1 MTEQSAQGFSI
12 WGEASACHLEFD
24 YEFNATEAIMEFEGL
39 EIVRM
44 ELKYCETE
52 DVYCPPVCCAT
63 VGSARG
69 SQASETPFTG
79 E

>member
-1 MTEQSAQGFSI
+1 VTEQSAQGFSI
-12 WGEASACHLEFD
+12 WGEASACRLEFD

-52 DVYCPPVCCAT
+52 DVYCPACCAT